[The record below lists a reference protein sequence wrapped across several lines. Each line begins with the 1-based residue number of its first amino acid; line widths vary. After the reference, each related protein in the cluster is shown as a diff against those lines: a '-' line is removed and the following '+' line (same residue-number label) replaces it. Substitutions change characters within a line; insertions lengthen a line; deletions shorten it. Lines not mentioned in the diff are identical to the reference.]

1 MLTEIN
7 SLSPINMTYVYVGVD
22 LLGCS
27 LLIYFFFF
35 SSFFSFF
42 HLSTPEHTQKTEEEQ
57 TQKNDLTSSRPS
69 RSICLALMS
78 VLQTI
83 FFTTLKTVH
92 DRRMLVSLGHY
103 YFFFFFFISSYIFFL
118 CHQLKKTIT
127 VVSNTLEIFFFLP
140 FSSLTNCSHWF
151 SHLSNTIILI

>member
-83 FFTTLKTVH
+83 FLRHLRQYTTDECWCHL
-92 DRRMLVSLGHY
+92 DII
-103 YFFFFFFISSYIFFL
+103 ISSSSSSFL
-118 CHQLKKTIT
+118 RT
-127 VVSNTLEIFFFLP
+127 
-140 FSSLTNCSHWF
+140 FSFCVIN
-151 SHLSNTIILI
+151 